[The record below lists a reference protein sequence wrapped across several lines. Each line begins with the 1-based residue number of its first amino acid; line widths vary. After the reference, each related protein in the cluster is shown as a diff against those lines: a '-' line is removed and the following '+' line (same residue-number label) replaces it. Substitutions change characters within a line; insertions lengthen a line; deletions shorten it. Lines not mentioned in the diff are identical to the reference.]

1 MGNNIDKGLTE
12 NLHFRFGQT
21 AVDKGFVT
29 SEHLKKALDEQIDND
44 VPSNRLRP
52 RRVIGEIFL
61 EKGWMTPKQIKI
73 VLAQILKKKL

>member
-1 MGNNIDKGLTE
+1 MENKIDKGLTE

-44 VPSNRLRP
+44 VPLNRLRP
-52 RRVIGEIFL
+52 RRAIGEIFL

-73 VLAQILKKKL
+73 VLNQILKNK

>member
-1 MGNNIDKGLTE
+1 MGNNIDKGLTQ
-12 NLHFRFGQT
+12 NLQVRFGQR
-21 AVDKGFVT
+21 AIDKGFAT

-61 EKGWMTPKQIKI
+61 EKGWMTPKQIKT
-73 VLAQILKKKL
+73 VLAQILKNK